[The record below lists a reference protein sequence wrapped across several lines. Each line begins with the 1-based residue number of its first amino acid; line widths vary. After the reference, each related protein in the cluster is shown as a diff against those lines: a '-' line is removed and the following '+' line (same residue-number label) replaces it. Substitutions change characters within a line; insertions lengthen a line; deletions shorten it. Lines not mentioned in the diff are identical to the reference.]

1 MPRAKKP
8 PEKRVDFNYM
18 DGPAEPLRHIIIE
31 ALISDENY
39 NGYINQALDAVR
51 SVGHGEVTRIKVVE
65 DSLDEALFV
74 LKNRHMEGM
83 PD

>member
-1 MPRAKKP
+1 MPHAKKP
-8 PEKRVDFNYM
+8 PKKRVDFNYM

-39 NGYINQALDAVR
+39 NEYINQALDAVR